1 MTLTQNLVRTWQ
13 AFHAICLA
21 TIGILQLYYADFR
34 SEILPPLPPRIPGL
48 AICVWLVGVALVV
61 SALALL
67 MRMKATMVALVWG
80 GILLAFIPIFHVPYM
95 LLVSPHPNHL
105 GSWVD
110 TFNTLA
116 LAGMGFVVAGSFE
129 EPSETGEPAPVLLR
143 HLQRLIPFGRFF
155 CITVVAF
162 GICHF
167 LYAPYIDTLVRVV
180 ITQLTITGDY
190 TH

>member
-13 AFHAICLA
+13 AFYAICLA

-48 AICVWLVGVALVV
+48 AICARLVGVALVV

-143 HLQRLIPFGRFF
+143 HFENIRFPNVVLLLFGHDGHSAGFVASASTGTFRLPCPGCRRNR
-155 CITVVAF
+155 
-162 GICHF
+162 G
-167 LYAPYIDTLVRVV
+167 
-180 ITQLTITGDY
+180 
-190 TH
+190 